1 MPCLRIILWMVLSLQ
16 LKQSS
21 CNKDASRLFED
32 LLADYN
38 KLVRPVDNNSETL
51 IVRFKLK
58 LSQLLDVV
66 SASSFFS
73 SFRLSAALFVEVV
86 LRGFFRA
93 K

>member
-1 MPCLRIILWMVLSLQ
+1 MFTGIFGNWKIYWNFYLNVCFPMLFLLFCSG
-16 LKQSS
+16 
-21 CNKDASRLFED
+21 NKDANRLFED

-66 SASSFFS
+66 SFS
-73 SFRLSAALFVEVV
+73 SNKFKFQ
-86 LRGFFRA
+86 
-93 K
+93 